1 MANEG
6 TKISAKVRVFFWNE
20 KLNRNQISE
29 SEGLCVIIIRRKYKR
44 LRPCPCI
51 VCYPLDS
58 RSYDTYCSTIIR
70 FDLSRLLNK
79 DPFLFSMI
87 LSATF
92 LFTPK
97 NIIQMSNEI
106 NSELFTKFCQ
116 LSQPQP
122 RHPYVIALEIS
133 QFDLI
138 DYSSYCS
145 VPSVPPFPHIPSF
158 SSLSTTDYINDPYQK
173 YLGDVLE
180 YMYALREYTGEG
192 GICPAKPPIAEDLP
206 KGLEKI
212 RCSPSTTPVFNDY
225 IRDLM
230 DDTFPV
236 CYEDFKD
243 ENERR
248 YNNHGYKS
256 LKQLRVFFMEMSNIY
271 GGRVGKMDLKQST
284 QRRN

>member
-20 KLNRNQISE
+20 KLSRNQISE

-44 LRPCPCI
+44 LHPCPCI
-51 VCYPLDS
+51 VCYPPDS
-58 RSYDTYCSTIIR
+58 HSYDTYCSTVIR

-87 LSATF
+87 LSDTL

-97 NIIQMSNEI
+97 DIIQMSNEI
-106 NSELFTKFCQ
+106 NSDLFTKFCQ
-116 LSQPQP
+116 FSQPQP

-138 DYSSYCS
+138 DFSSYCS
-145 VPSVPPFPHIPSF
+145 VPSVPTFPHIPYF
-158 SSLSTTDYINDPYQK
+158 SRFEKDWDDEEELHTATHSLSTTDYINDPYQK

-180 YMYALREYTGEG
+180 YMYVLREYTGEG

-206 KGLEKI
+206 KGLKEI
-212 RCSPSTTPVFNDY
+212 RCSPSPTPVFNDY

-243 ENERR
+243 ENENVMH
-248 YNNHGYKS
+248 YEKGSGTVIK
-256 LKQLRVFFMEMSNIY
+256 VDAM
-271 GGRVGKMDLKQST
+271 
-284 QRRN
+284 